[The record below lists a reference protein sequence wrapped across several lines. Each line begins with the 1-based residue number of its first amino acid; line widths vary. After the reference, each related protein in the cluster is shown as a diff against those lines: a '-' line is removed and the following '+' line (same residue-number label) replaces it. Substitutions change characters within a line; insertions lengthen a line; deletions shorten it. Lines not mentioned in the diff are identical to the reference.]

1 MKIRPVG
8 AEFFHAEF
16 RDKRTD
22 MMVLT
27 VAFNSFVNIPKRRTA
42 RHRARGWLR
51 NCTANRYAGDLIPD
65 GVTGIFHWLNTPGP
79 TMALGSTRSVT
90 GISTMCTC
98 DYRCNFTDVFLY
110 SSHAKKYNYNIGKIY
125 KKN

>member
-8 AEFFHAEF
+8 AEIFHAEF

-22 MMVLT
+22 MMKLT
-27 VAFNSFVNIPKRRTA
+27 AAFHSFVNIPKTRGA

-51 NCTANRYAGDLIPD
+51 NCTANRKVADLIPD
-65 GVTGIFHWLNTPGP
+65 GVTGIFLWLNTPGL
-79 TMALGSTRSVT
+79 TMPLGPTRSST

-98 DYRCNFTDVFLY
+98 DYRCNFTGVFLY
-110 SSHAKKYNYNIGKIY
+110 SSHAKKYTYSIGK
-125 KKN
+125 NV